1 MKKLKFLALGLVAA
15 FGFAACGE
23 EEGEEGV
30 DYTTTSKAGC
40 FIAAGSNNT
49 AGSYLNQD
57 GTVYKAADIKANGST
72 GIILTANV
80 VDGVAS
86 IYSGTDAA
94 CVNGYVNGTYADAGV
109 DKNGEAWSTKASETK
124 LTNIKKRK
132 AEAADIY
139 TMDASKFT
147 ATNVEVEEGDYIA
160 FYNETLGIKGWFYV
174 NSIVANTEDRG
185 DNQGTSDGVSVDFTI
200 VTLK

>member
-15 FGFAACGE
+15 FGFAACGDK
-23 EEGEEGV
+23 GEEGV

-40 FIAAGSNNT
+40 FIGAGSNLVD
-49 AGSYLNQD
+49 GSYLNKD
-57 GTVYKAADIKANGST
+57 GQVYSASDIKTNGPAGIVLT
-72 GIILTANV
+72 GNV

-94 CVNGYVNGTYADAGV
+94 CVNGYVNGTYDAAGKGKL
-109 DKNGEAWSTKASETK
+109 DEDWSGKASETK
-124 LTNIKKRK
+124 LTNIKKKK

-139 TMDASKFT
+139 TMDAKKFT
-147 ATNVEVEEGDYIA
+147 ETNVEVEAGDYIA

-174 NSIVANTEDRG
+174 NSVVAEGDR
-185 DNQGTSDGVSVDFTI
+185 QGINVDFTI